1 MSPPFDPCAVSTVV
15 KGTDKYARLQLLAR
29 ASFRIAV
36 VIGQGL
42 IDTTVVAGQSFSYQ
56 LRGVAADGTETGAI
70 GSDVTFVA
78 GTPAVLPPPA
88 PITAH
93 PGDRQ
98 VLIVFGDVPGAA
110 GFILRRGTNPV
121 GPFIR
126 VNDRTFTARFQ
137 HDLDGNLLAPGGTY
151 FNGFVD
157 FQHWDLG
164 GNPIPHVVQGNP
176 VNGPD
181 DGVTYYYQ
189 VASVDLLQQAGAFS
203 APPVA
208 ATPLDKTPPA
218 TPTEV
223 TIAADEVLG
232 NLLITWVKV
241 ERDVL
246 GHVDPGVANYR
257 VFRYE
262 TSQDVAAPNV
272 QVALVP
278 HVPGGTTTMTAID
291 ADPNLRSAFGAKTW
305 WYRVEAE
312 DVTGNVGTRSAAAS
326 GSLKDITAP
335 KSPTGV
341 EAEGF
346 EDHIQ
351 VRWNQNDEPDL
362 AGYQIYRS
370 LCHLGDWIPCPRRR
384 NPDKPDE
391 PCSGPFVLIATLTKL
406 EAETRAATR
415 PDGKVFFDDF
425 TVPLGSPLCYAYL
438 IKAIDTS
445 LNMSGS
451 FPIPDVTK
459 EEIPCERLRDKT
471 PPEGA
476 IITGLFARDTAIEVQ
491 WIGAPIQDI
500 GAWHVYRSE
509 SEAGPYAWVGG
520 FTVAYPP
527 APSVPLTEPYK
538 PTFTGCDTVPVQA
551 IEAMSSG
558 TFLDASA
565 RAKIIYW
572 YKVAGV
578 DQVGNETPL
587 PSVVPVSTFTF
598 TSKLATA
605 PVIGSVTKN
614 DTPCGLKVVWT
625 PAFDAAQHSGFAVF
639 RSSSETGVYLQLG
652 NVVQAV
658 RVSRSCRHPRS

>member
-1 MSPPFDPCAVSTVV
+1 MLGLGGGALAQEILRGATSPAPDLKVVLSWPEVAGSARFNVYRKAAAAPSYPATPLNSAPLQPLTSCPAIQAIIPVGSEEWNLLASSLTDDPNDPMSPPFDPCAVSTVA
-15 KGTDKYARLQLLAR
+15 KGTAKYARLQLLAR

-42 IDTTVVAGQSFSYQ
+42 IDTTVVAGQSFNYQ

-70 GSDVTFVA
+70 GSDVTLVA
-78 GTPAVLPPPA
+78 GTPAALPPPA
-88 PITAH
+88 PITSH

-110 GFILRRGTNPV
+110 GFIVRRGTNPA
-121 GPFIR
+121 GPFVR
-126 VNDRTFTARFQ
+126 VNERTFTARFQ

-181 DGVTYYYQ
+181 NGVTYYYQ

-203 APPVA
+203 APAVA

-278 HVPGGTTTMTAID
+278 HVSGGTTTMTRD
-291 ADPNLRSAFGAKTW
+291 RRGPQSPVRLR
-305 WYRVEAE
+305 RE
-312 DVTGNVGTRSAAAS
+312 DLVVSRRSRRRHGERRQPLRRRIGSPRRTSRRRSLRPASRPKGSKITSRSDGTRTTSPISPAIRSTGASATSAI
-326 GSLKDITAP
+326 GSRA
-335 KSPTGV
+335 
-341 EAEGF
+341 
-346 EDHIQ
+346 
-351 VRWNQNDEPDL
+351 
-362 AGYQIYRS
+362 
-370 LCHLGDWIPCPRRR
+370 RRR
-384 NPDKPDE
+384 REPDKPGREGHDQPGGAPKPEPPPE
-391 PCSGPFVLIATLTKL
+391 PCSGPFVLIATLTKV
-406 EAETRAATR
+406 EAQTRAATR

-445 LNMSGS
+445 LNMSGVVS
-451 FPIPDVTK
+451 DSG
-459 EEIPCERLRDKT
+459 RD
-471 PPEGA
+471 
-476 IITGLFARDTAIEVQ
+476 Q
-491 WIGAPIQDI
+491 
-500 GAWHVYRSE
+500 
-509 SEAGPYAWVGG
+509 GG
-520 FTVAYPP
+520 DPLP
-527 APSVPLTEPYK
+527 APP
-538 PTFTGCDTVPVQA
+538 
-551 IEAMSSG
+551 
-558 TFLDASA
+558 
-565 RAKIIYW
+565 
-572 YKVAGV
+572 
-578 DQVGNETPL
+578 
-587 PSVVPVSTFTF
+587 
-598 TSKLATA
+598 
-605 PVIGSVTKN
+605 
-614 DTPCGLKVVWT
+614 
-625 PAFDAAQHSGFAVF
+625 
-639 RSSSETGVYLQLG
+639 
-652 NVVQAV
+652 
-658 RVSRSCRHPRS
+658 